1 MPSIATPLPVPF
13 LRSPRSLPLLFLFF
27 TVALFG
33 CDTGGQTVGIDEQEN
48 PSANVSRLAQKAPEG
63 LTHFGFVV
71 GFSNTKGT
79 AEATERIGYAGVFA
93 PKSVLQKDAKIFV
106 SPRPN
111 DRDYLFSGLRNQ
123 YSYSQQNHERPTFI
137 YWMIGLQAQET
148 PTASDLQK
156 EQVADILALL
166 QRISRGAPI
175 LINPMSDYTED
186 SCETPGPYGPEV
198 AVELVD
204 YLEANF
210 PDDFVRIERF
220 PILAPEDTQD
230 GCHPTDEIYERDA
243 EILVNAIESV
253 LDVPGT

>member
-1 MPSIATPLPVPF
+1 MSSSITTFYVPF
-13 LRSPRSLPLLFLFF
+13 SHSRLLSLFF
-27 TVALFG
+27 VALPIILFG
-33 CDTGGQTVGIDEQEN
+33 CDTGGQTVGVAEQES
-48 PSANVSRLAQKAPEG
+48 PSSNVSPFAQKAQAGPS
-63 LTHFGFVV
+63 HFGFVV

-93 PKSVLQKDAKIFV
+93 PMNVLQKDEKIFV
-106 SPRPN
+106 SPRPD
-111 DRDYLFSGLRNQ
+111 DRSYLFSGLRNQ

-137 YWMIGLQAQET
+137 YWMIGIQGQEQ
-148 PTASDLQK
+148 PTASLAQK
-156 EQVADILALL
+156 EQAADLLALL
-166 QRISRGAPI
+166 QRIGRGAPI

-210 PDDFVRIERF
+210 PDEFVRIEQF
-220 PILAPEDTQD
+220 PTLAPEDTRD

-243 EILVNAIESV
+243 EILVDAIENV
-253 LDVPGT
+253 LEIPGT